1 MKTQWQVPGFSLDL
15 SHLWDVSDSISVSK
29 DWEHLF
35 NQAWTQFKSKT
46 DRKTVGFFD
55 WPVNAEKGPLQEIES
70 LCKTMRSRFQGALC
84 IGIGGSYLGPAA
96 LQEILNPCPASDS
109 FKIHWLSNVDSTT
122 IHKAI
127 QFIESNRSLAVII
140 SKSGTTTET
149 LAAWFHLSKHFTP
162 ESVVVITD
170 PKNGELRRLSKEL
183 GWHSLSIPP
192 EIGGRFSVLTSVG
205 LFPLGLQGLNISEL
219 IEGARA
225 SQEYLNQLSP
235 SENPAIWYAYAKY
248 LWDKKG
254 VPVHYLMPYDS
265 RLKLLADWYVQLW
278 AESLG
283 KKQLGTQNSVG
294 PNPVSALG
302 TSDQH
307 SLLQLFK
314 EGPRQRLVGFL
325 NAREKSP
332 LVGPPSFQSPDFS
345 YLSTKTFW
353 ELNQLASEA
362 TEKSLHLGQ
371 VPTYRFSL
379 ENFSS
384 FSLGSFI
391 LFQETAC
398 AIAGELYG
406 VNAFDQP
413 GVEETKL
420 FLKKDLIR

>member
-1 MKTQWQVPGFSLDL
+1 MKTQWQVPGFTLDL
-15 SHLWDVSDSISVSK
+15 SNLWNLSDPIVVSPDQPKVFAHA
-29 DWEHLF
+29 W
-35 NQAWTQFKSKT
+35 NQFRSKT
-46 DRKTVGFFD
+46 DRNVVGFFD
-55 WPVNAEKGPLQEIES
+55 WPANAQKGPLQEVES
-70 LCKTMRSRFQGALC
+70 LCKTIRSQFQGALC

-96 LQEILNPCPASDS
+96 LQEILNPCPALDS
-109 FKIHWLSNVDSTT
+109 FKIHWLSNVDST
-122 IHKAI
+122 AI
-127 QFIESNRSLAVII
+127 QRATQFIKSHRVAAVII

-149 LAAWFHLSKHFTP
+149 LAAWFHLSKYFTP
-162 ESVVVITD
+162 ESVIVITD

-183 GWHSLSIPP
+183 GWHALSIPP

-205 LFPLGLQGLNISEL
+205 LFPLALQGVEISQL
-219 IEGARA
+219 IAGALAQRD
-225 SQEYLNQLSP
+225 YLNQLSAND
-235 SENPAIWYAYAKY
+235 SPAIWYAYSKY
-248 LWDKKG
+248 LWDNKG
-254 VPVHYLMPYDS
+254 VPVQYLMPYDS

-283 KKQLGTQNSVG
+283 KKQIGSQKSVG

-314 EGPRQRLVGFL
+314 EGPRHRLVGFL
-325 NAREKSP
+325 NAKEKSSS
-332 LVGPPSFQSPDFS
+332 VGSPSFQSPDFA
-345 YLSTKTFW
+345 YLSKKTFW

-362 TEKSLHLGQ
+362 TEKSLHLAQ

-379 ENFSS
+379 EDFSS

-420 FLKKDLIR
+420 FLKKELIG